1 MKSIFALN
9 LLLLVFAYSTISA
22 QELTASSSNHSYIPS
37 SDVSVLAKKNQRIVR
52 ITGARFA
59 YPLVQ
64 KWIDDF
70 NKQYPDIQVIIE
82 SRASSDPTQYE
93 VLIEAY
99 EHTEEIKKDREYAYV
114 ARYAVLPVANSNSGL
129 ARTYADKG
137 LDKDLIVQLFFHD
150 IYADKEKQKEIKEPF
165 TVYTR
170 LQKAGVPVTFSNYFS
185 YEQKDVK
192 GKAIAGSDE
201 HILKALLRDSTGL
214 SYLPLSLIYNHE
226 TKKPV
231 EGITVLPVDLNGNG
245 KVSDEEKFYDEL
257 PVVTKRFEETS
268 SKDLNNVPLAYLH
281 FSIDKN
287 SANSDAITFV
297 KWVINN
303 GQKDLND
310 FGYIR
315 PDAQKLAKDKF
326 ELFASKRIN

>member
-9 LLLLVFAYSTISA
+9 LLLLVFAYSAVSG
-22 QELTASSSNHSYIPS
+22 QELTASSNTDHYIPS
-37 SDVSVLAKKNQRIVR
+37 SDASVIDKKNQQIVR

-70 NKQYPDIQVIIE
+70 NQEYPDIQVIIE
-82 SRASSDPTQYE
+82 SRASADPTQYE

-99 EHTEEIKKDREYAYV
+99 EHTEEIKKDREYAYI
-114 ARYAVLPVANSNSGL
+114 ARYAVLPVANSKSGL
-129 ARTYADKG
+129 AKTYADKG

-170 LQKAGVPVTFSNYFS
+170 LQKAGVPVTFSNYFG

-231 EGITVLPVDLNGNG
+231 EGITVLPVDLSGNG
-245 KVSDEEKFYDEL
+245 KVSDEEKFYNEL
-257 PVVTKRFEETS
+257 PAVTKRFEEAS
-268 SKDLNNVPLAYLH
+268 SKDLNNVPLQYLH
-281 FSIDKN
+281 FSVDKK
-287 SANSDAITFV
+287 SKNSDAITFV

-310 FGYIR
+310 FGYIK
-315 PDAQKLAKDKF
+315 PDAQKLARDKF
-326 ELFASKRIN
+326 ELFASKRIK